1 MKKSLLFSAALL
13 GMVMFSDVTTAE
25 EVIHSGNNEKATTS
39 AIVQTNQNISTKL
52 ELKQSENL
60 NTYRSTILDNP
71 YGPSTNQSTGI
82 YKRAND
88 VIEIYVDESTDQTQL
103 PTYTVTTPALTSFSE
118 GSANGTQLVKGRNV
132 ISGSQVGLI
141 HIRNESGQTAQGKL
155 SIEIKGGVTIPRFI
169 LGKTTQQ
176 EWTKM
181 IADNPTAVGYELVS
195 DRVLVTGSNR
205 TLQDA
210 KDPETI
216 LNAHEKVITFHN
228 QTSGL
233 DGSSAVH
240 RKPVGLFQHLR
251 ETIQS
256 GYYMYAFYQH
266 TAYSSTSDAM
276 RAVLNPTTRG
286 QWGIWHELGHTY
298 QLSRMNWK
306 DLTEVTVN
314 IYSMRAEKGLGER
327 SRLES
332 DNRYPTIFNYLN
344 GTGQKQ
350 FDSQSVW
357 TRLGMFWQLE
367 LAFGEDFY
375 PNLHKMYRNE
385 QRSLPTEQDKR
396 QYFVVAASKI
406 SGQNLQPFFEKW
418 GIQVTAESRIEME
431 KLPSLTKKIWEYRDE
446 MTGEVGDIDG
456 GTNNNDKEA
465 PTIPTGLAANEVT
478 SHSVKLA
485 WNSSSDNTKVK
496 GYNIYRNNVKVGT
509 TDKPEYLDGNLK
521 SNEVYVYQV
530 SAYDEAG
537 NESART
543 SFLTVVTRQ
552 EEKDDEAPSIPTG
565 LTQGSVTTNSAQ
577 ILWTAATDNL
587 RVAGYNIYRDGVKIN
602 SVTGLNFTDTNLA
615 SNTSYTYQVS
625 AYDGA
630 GNESGKSQAVTIKTN
645 EQNVIQDTWR
655 SDQIYTAGDLV
666 IYNGIQYR
674 AKWWVRGER
683 PDTSQAWEKVDK
695 TQTQDWVANKAYSGG
710 DQVVYKG
717 KTYEAKWWNTNS
729 NPETSSVWVLK

>member
-13 GMVMFSDVTTAE
+13 GIVMFSDITTAD
-25 EVIHSGNNEKATTS
+25 EVIHSRDNEKATIS

-71 YGPSTNQSTGI
+71 FGPSTNQSTGI
-82 YKRAND
+82 YKRGND

-155 SIEIKGGVTIPRFI
+155 SIEIKGGIKIPRFI

-266 TAYSSTSDAM
+266 TAYNSTSDAM
-276 RAVLNPTTRG
+276 RAVLNPTTIG

-314 IYSMRAEKGLGER
+314 IYSLRAEKGLSER
-327 SRLES
+327 SRLER

-350 FDSQSVW
+350 FDDQDIW
-357 TRLGMFWQLE
+357 TKLGMFWQLE

-385 QRSLPTEQDKR
+385 QRALPTEQDKR

-418 GIQVTAESRIEME
+418 GIQVTAESRLEME

-465 PTIPTGLAANEVT
+465 PTIPSDLAANEVT
-478 SHSVKLA
+478 SHSVKLT
-485 WNSSSDNTKVK
+485 WNPSSDNTKVK
-496 GYNIYRNNVKVGT
+496 GYNVYRNNVKVGT
-509 TDKPEYLDGNLK
+509 T
-521 SNEVYVYQV
+521 
-530 SAYDEAG
+530 
-537 NESART
+537 
-543 SFLTVVTRQ
+543 
-552 EEKDDEAPSIPTG
+552 
-565 LTQGSVTTNSAQ
+565 
-577 ILWTAATDNL
+577 
-587 RVAGYNIYRDGVKIN
+587 
-602 SVTGLNFTDTNLA
+602 
-615 SNTSYTYQVS
+615 
-625 AYDGA
+625 
-630 GNESGKSQAVTIKTN
+630 
-645 EQNVIQDTWR
+645 
-655 SDQIYTAGDLV
+655 
-666 IYNGIQYR
+666 
-674 AKWWVRGER
+674 
-683 PDTSQAWEKVDK
+683 
-695 TQTQDWVANKAYSGG
+695 
-710 DQVVYKG
+710 
-717 KTYEAKWWNTNS
+717 
-729 NPETSSVWVLK
+729 